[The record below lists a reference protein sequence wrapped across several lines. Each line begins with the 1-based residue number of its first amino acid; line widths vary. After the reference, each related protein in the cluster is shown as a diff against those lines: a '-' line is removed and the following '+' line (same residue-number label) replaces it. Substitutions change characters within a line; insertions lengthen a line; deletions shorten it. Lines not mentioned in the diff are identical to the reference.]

1 MKQKALRLIF
11 CVACFSFSYFL
22 ATLTGLELVQNAVL
36 LAFLIHWLLFIPA
49 YLLKTEKFFDL
60 SGSVTYI
67 SIVSYVLFFNYN
79 SENIIGNLILAS
91 FIIIWAVRLGS
102 FLFFRI
108 KKAGEDKRFREL
120 KISFTRF
127 FLVWNISAMWVSFCS
142 MCAITAISSGNGVQ
156 LNPLFYIGAV
166 TFLVGFVLEI
176 VADHQKTAFRK
187 DPKNKDK
194 FIKKS
199 YDSEINLDSGGKFNI
214 KIYESLYDGTEQI
227 VLTKGDVSD
236 GNPIM
241 VRVHV
246 TDYFDNLFGNY
257 GSDDASLHKAI
268 KIIEKENRGV
278 IILIRDTGKSII
290 NNLITNQSNSDNRI
304 QNTSDELRIYGM
316 GAQILSEIGVKKMI
330 LLTNTEWKFIGLDAF
345 DIEIIETKFL
355 NTIND

>member
-1 MKQKALRLIF
+1 MKQKALRLFF

-22 ATLTGLELVQNAVL
+22 ASLTGLKLVQNAIL

-60 SGSVTYI
+60 SGSFTYI
-67 SIVSYVLFFNYN
+67 SIVSYVLFFNNN

-142 MCAITAISSGNGVQ
+142 MCAITAISSGNGIQ
-156 LNPLFYIGAV
+156 LNPVFYIGAV
-166 TFLVGFVLEI
+166 TFLVGFILEI

-194 FIKKS
+194 FINTGLWARSQHPNYVGEITLWAGIALISFSSLEGWAYISLISPIFTYWLLVFVSGIPQLEESGEKKWGHLKA
-199 YDSEINLDSGGKFNI
+199 YQD
-214 KIYESLYDGTEQI
+214 Y
-227 VLTKGDVSD
+227 TK
-236 GNPIM
+236 NTP
-241 VRVHV
+241 
-246 TDYFDNLFGNY
+246 
-257 GSDDASLHKAI
+257 K
-268 KIIEKENRGV
+268 
-278 IILIRDTGKSII
+278 LI
-290 NNLITNQSNSDNRI
+290 
-304 QNTSDELRIYGM
+304 
-316 GAQILSEIGVKKMI
+316 
-330 LLTNTEWKFIGLDAF
+330 F
-345 DIEIIETKFL
+345 
-355 NTIND
+355 

>member
-11 CVACFSFSYFL
+11 SIACLSFSYFL

-91 FIIIWAVRLGS
+91 FIIIWAIRLGS

-142 MCAITAISSGNGVQ
+142 MCAITAISSGSGVQ

-166 TFLVGFVLEI
+166 TFLVGFILEI

-194 FIKKS
+194 FINTGLWARSQHPNYVGEITLWAGIALIS
-199 YDSEINLDSGGKFNI
+199 YSSLEGWEYVSLISPIFTYWLLVFVSGIPQLEDSGEKKWGHLKA
-214 KIYESLYDGTEQI
+214 YQDY
-227 VLTKGDVSD
+227 TK
-236 GNPIM
+236 NTP
-241 VRVHV
+241 
-246 TDYFDNLFGNY
+246 
-257 GSDDASLHKAI
+257 K
-268 KIIEKENRGV
+268 
-278 IILIRDTGKSII
+278 LI
-290 NNLITNQSNSDNRI
+290 
-304 QNTSDELRIYGM
+304 
-316 GAQILSEIGVKKMI
+316 
-330 LLTNTEWKFIGLDAF
+330 F
-345 DIEIIETKFL
+345 
-355 NTIND
+355 